1 MSNKKRT
8 GRGSRL
14 VYLDNN
20 ATTQMSKPVFDAMSP
35 FLRKNFGNP
44 SSIHSFGGANRKYVE
59 NARKQVAKFLHTKT
73 TKEIIFTAGGS
84 ESDNTAIFSA
94 INSFPNKKH
103 IITSKVEHPAVLEVF
118 KHLQSRGYR
127 ADYINVDKNGN
138 FDMAEFKSKI
148 SKDTALVSIMWAN
161 NETGTLFPIEEIAKI
176 TKKYGA
182 LFHTDAVQIAGKL
195 PINLQ
200 KLPNIDMLSLSAHK
214 IHGPKGMGA
223 LYIKDD
229 ARFMPLLIGGHQ
241 EFGNRAGTENVAGI
255 VGFGRACELA
265 TKKIKK
271 EKKKVSKLRDKLEK
285 QLTKIIPD
293 TKINGDIKNRTPN
306 TTNISFK
313 YVEGEAIL
321 LMMDEFG
328 ICASSGSACT
338 SGSLEPSHVLRAM
351 NVGFNY
357 AHGSIR
363 FSLSVNT
370 TEKEID
376 FVIKKLP
383 KIIKTLRA
391 MSPFKK

>member
-1 MSNKKRT
+1 MPIKK
-8 GRGSRL
+8 
-14 VYLDNN
+14 VIYLDNN
-20 ATTQMSKPVFDAMSP
+20 ATTQMSKKIFDTMLP

-44 SSIHSFGGANRKYVE
+44 SSIHSFGGGNKKYVE
-59 NARKQVAKFLHTKT
+59 NARKQVAKFLHAKT
-73 TKEIIFTAGGS
+73 EREIIFTAGGS

-118 KHLQSRGYR
+118 KYLQSRGYR
-127 ADYINVDKNGN
+127 ADYIGVDKNGK
-138 FDMAEFKSKI
+138 FDLTELKQKI
-148 SKDTALVSIMWAN
+148 GKDTALVSVMWAN
-161 NETGTLFPIEEIAKI
+161 NETGTIFPIEEIAKI
-176 TKKYGA
+176 TKKAGA
-182 LFHTDAVQIAGKL
+182 LFHTDAVQMAGKL
-195 PINLQ
+195 PINLSKNQ
-200 KLPNIDMLSLSAHK
+200 NIDMLSISAHK
-214 IHGPKGMGA
+214 IHGPKGVGA
-223 LYIKDD
+223 LYIKDKT
-229 ARFMPLLIGGHQ
+229 RFMAHLIGGHQ

-255 VGFGRACELA
+255 VGFGKACELA
-265 TKKIKK
+265 TQNIKI
-271 EKKKVSKLRDKLEK
+271 EKSKVSKLRDRLEK
-285 QLTKIIPD
+285 GLTKAIPD
-293 TKINGDIKNRTPN
+293 TKINGDIENRTPN

-383 KIIKTLRA
+383 KIIETLRQ
-391 MSPFKK
+391 MSPFSRI